1 MRVILFIA
9 LVFLS
14 SCSTNG
20 VKNITSITLKT
31 LDEKPYSFSQISNN
45 TATVIYFLAPNCP
58 LSENYT
64 LPIKNISNE
73 YTANNIE
80 FIGVVAGEYFTH
92 DEITEYINEFNIEI
106 PLLLDPKMELT
117 NTLKAKI
124 TPEVFVLSPKGDV
137 LYSGKIDN
145 WYITLGRNRKKPT
158 EFYLKDALNSILNHK
173 PIAINKTEAVGC
185 FIE

>member
-1 MRVILFIA
+1 MA
-9 LVFLS
+9 LVVLA
-14 SCSTNG
+14 SCSNG
-20 VKNITSITLKT
+20 GGKSVTSISLKN
-31 LDEKPYSFSQISNN
+31 LQGEEHSFSQINHN

-64 LPIKNISNE
+64 LPINNIKKQ
-73 YTANNIE
+73 YAANNIE

-92 DEITEYINEFNIEI
+92 DEITEYINEFSIEI

-173 PIAINKTEAVGC
+173 PIAVNKTEAVGC